1 METVKRLGIVQGWKL
16 GRSDE
21 KAQRIWGDGCSEYIL
36 YGFIIIHTCHYT
48 FVQTHRT
55 YNLKSQS

>member
-21 KAQRIWGDGCSEYIL
+21 KAQRIWGGW
-36 YGFIIIHTCHYT
+36 
-48 FVQTHRT
+48 VQ
-55 YNLKSQS
+55 